1 MDSVMSDRKKLGGW
15 GESFA
20 ENYLTEIGYTVLERN
35 VRTPHGE
42 IDLIA
47 EQQGVIVFVEVKTR
61 TSRRYGYPEESVTPS
76 KQAHL
81 LASAQA
87 YLQSHPELLGDW
99 RIDVIAIE
107 RRAAEEKPFVAHFEN
122 AVGDL

>member
-1 MDSVMSDRKKLGGW
+1 MSDRKKLGSW
-15 GESFA
+15 GEA
-20 ENYLTEIGYTVLERN
+20 YAAQYLTEKGYSILERN
-35 VRTPHGE
+35 ARTSYGE

-47 EQQGVIVFVEVKTR
+47 EHLGVIVFVEVKPR
-61 TSRRYGYPEESVTPS
+61 TSKRFGYPEESVTSS

-87 YLQSHPELLGDW
+87 YLQSHPHLDGDW

-107 RRAAEEKPFVAHFEN
+107 RRAAKDQPVIAHFEK